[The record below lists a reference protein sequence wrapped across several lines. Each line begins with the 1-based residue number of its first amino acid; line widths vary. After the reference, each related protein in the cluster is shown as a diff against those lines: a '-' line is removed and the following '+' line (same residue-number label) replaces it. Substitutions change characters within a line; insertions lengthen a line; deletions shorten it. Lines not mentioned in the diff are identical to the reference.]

1 MTATPAPQSKIVSWF
16 WAARPFSLSA
26 SVAPVL
32 VGTAL
37 AATAGALDWL
47 LFALALTG
55 SVAIQIGTNL
65 TDEYSDH
72 RKSGGE
78 GKFLAPH
85 KVIQRGLL
93 SERAVALGMA
103 AAFGYGIVAGL
114 VIVAHVGWPILAV
127 GLASVAAAY
136 LYAGGPKPLGTLGL
150 GEPVVFV
157 FMGPL
162 MVMAAYYVQQEALT
176 LASFYVSLPVA
187 FIVTAILMVNNI
199 RDVEE
204 DREAGKRSL
213 ATAAGARVAMW
224 SYAAMLAAA
233 VLEHRRGDARR
244 RGELLGAP
252 GARAA
257 AMGRRCGA
265 GAVRGAGAPRDEPGC
280 SCAAGSCTAGPASR
294 SRRGCM
300 RRVCEGQGVSC
311 IRYTYSAIVYTYI
324 RPEKQR

>member
-1 MTATPAPQSKIVSWF
+1 MTAAPAPQSKLVSWF

-26 SVAPVL
+26 SIAPVL

-37 AATAGALDWL
+37 AATVGALDWL

-72 RKSGGE
+72 RKSGSE

-93 SERAVALGMA
+93 SERAVALGMGV
-103 AAFGYGIVAGL
+103 AFGYGVVAGL
-114 VIVAHVGWPILAV
+114 IIVAHVGWPILAV

-162 MVMAAYYVQQEALT
+162 MVMASYYVQQEALT
-176 LASFYVSLPVA
+176 WASFYVSLPVA
-187 FIVTAILMVNNI
+187 FIVTAILVVNNI

-213 ATAAGARVAMW
+213 ATAAGTRAATW
-224 SYAAMLAAA
+224 TYAALLAGAYLSIAGAALGGAVSPWALLGLAPLPWAVSAARALFAAQERPAMNRLLVRSGKLHGLTGLALAAG
-233 VLEHRRGDARR
+233 LY
-244 RGELLGAP
+244 
-252 GARAA
+252 
-257 AMGRRCGA
+257 
-265 GAVRGAGAPRDEPGC
+265 
-280 SCAAGSCTAGPASR
+280 AS
-294 SRRGCM
+294 SL
-300 RRVCEGQGVSC
+300 
-311 IRYTYSAIVYTYI
+311 
-324 RPEKQR
+324 

>member
-1 MTATPAPQSKIVSWF
+1 MSMTAAPAPQSKLVSWF

-37 AATAGALDWL
+37 AATVGALDWL

-72 RKSGGE
+72 RKSGSE

-93 SERAVALGMA
+93 SERAVALGMV
-103 AAFGYGIVAGL
+103 AAFGYGAAAGLTIVAL
-114 VIVAHVGWPILAV
+114 LDVGWPILAV

-162 MVMAAYYVQQEALT
+162 MVMASYYVQQEALT
-176 LASFYVSLPVA
+176 WASFSVSLPVA
-187 FIVTAILMVNNI
+187 FIVTAILVVNNI

-213 ATAAGARVAMW
+213 ATAAGTRAATW
-224 SYAAMLAAA
+224 TYAALLAGAYLSIAGAALGGAVSPWALLGLAPLPWAAGAARALFAAEERPAMNRLLVRSGKLHGLTGLALAAG
-233 VLEHRRGDARR
+233 LF
-244 RGELLGAP
+244 
-252 GARAA
+252 
-257 AMGRRCGA
+257 
-265 GAVRGAGAPRDEPGC
+265 
-280 SCAAGSCTAGPASR
+280 AS
-294 SRRGCM
+294 SL
-300 RRVCEGQGVSC
+300 
-311 IRYTYSAIVYTYI
+311 
-324 RPEKQR
+324 